1 MNRISTNNIQSNMI
15 NNINKNKGQN
25 ILKNAIDSLELN
37 ISLEEDGFK
46 INKSSNKRIQVN

>member
-1 MNRISTNNIQSNMI
+1 MNRISTNNIQSNM
-15 NNINKNKGQN
+15 INKNKGQN